1 MSPKLGL
8 AFLEHALSDP
18 TDLAYEACDVEAL
31 TETLGLNLNEITD
44 GLLIDGLR
52 RFTQSYDDLL
62 VALFVKRDRL
72 RPTQAPQ
79 PAVSPRDGPS
89 SAVAPLSGNRAALP

>member
-8 AFLEHALSDP
+8 AFLEPALLDP
-18 TDLAYEACDVEAL
+18 TGLAYEAYDVEAL
-31 TETLGLNLNEITD
+31 TETLGVNLNEITN

-62 VALFVKRDRL
+62 AALIVRRDGP
-72 RPTQAPQ
+72 RPTHAPQ
-79 PAVSPRDGPS
+79 PAASRHDGPS